1 LEKRVSKIS
10 NKIAIF
16 ILSILICILVLSL
29 GCSGKGL
36 ITEKQV
42 VTYHDDTFEDESENW
57 KAKYVLNETH
67 VFTTAN
73 RKTHYDGE
81 YEHLLFV
88 TYKGNL
94 SDLPPPKR
102 INISYDAGF
111 WGGGRFDSFDQEEY
125 VFKHGVKRKLISERR
140 PILEY
145 IIEPVWIKEQKPI
158 FEHTIGLI
166 CTSPN
171 TVYIHHEASGGAAIF
186 KNDTVRVT
194 VKLDGQIEILELRSA
209 Q

>member
-1 LEKRVSKIS
+1 MSKIS
-10 NKIAIF
+10 NKISTLIV
-16 ILSILICILVLSL
+16 SILICILALSPA
-29 GCSGKGL
+29 CSGKAL

-42 VTYHDDTFEDESENW
+42 ITYHDDTFEDESENW
-57 KAKYVLNETH
+57 KARYVLNETH
-67 VFTTAN
+67 VFITAN

-94 SDLPPPKR
+94 SDLPSPKR

-111 WGGGRFDSFDQEEY
+111 WGGGRVDSFNQKEY
-125 VFKHGVKRKLISERR
+125 VFKHGYKRKLISTRS

-145 IIEPVWIKEQKPI
+145 IIDPVWIKEQKPI
-158 FEHTIGLI
+158 FEHTLGLI
-166 CTSPN
+166 CTPSN
-171 TVYIHHEASGGAAIF
+171 TVYIHHEASGGAAVF

-194 VKLDGQIEILELRSA
+194 VELDGQVETLELRSV

>member
-1 LEKRVSKIS
+1 MI
-10 NKIAIF
+10 
-16 ILSILICILVLSL
+16 SILVCMLFLSSV
-29 GCSGKGL
+29 CSGKEL

-42 VTYHDDTFEDESENW
+42 ITYHDDTFEDESENW
-57 KAKYVLNETH
+57 KARYELSETH
-67 VFTTAN
+67 VFITAN

-81 YEHLLFV
+81 LEHILFV

-94 SDLPPPKR
+94 SDLPSPKR
-102 INISYDAGF
+102 INISYDAGS
-111 WGGGRFDSFDQEEY
+111 WGGGRVDSFNQEEY
-125 VFKHGVKRKLISERR
+125 VFKRGAKRKLISERR

-145 IIEPVWIKEQKPI
+145 IIDPVWIKEQKPI

-186 KNDTVRVT
+186 ENDTVKVT
-194 VKLDGQIEILELRSA
+194 VELDGQIETLELRSA